1 MLITLKIFTSQ
12 SQHGEMETI
21 KEAHIRKGNPMITT
35 ITRTR
40 EEALTIQ
47 EAIEAEAM
55 LREPLTESLTTKIK
69 ITKLMKR
76 TVMKCRKRENP
87 TTEAEELIKR
97 MKLIGEVEEVLTEEI
112 IEALIEVEGEMNKIS
127 EKLEEGIII
136 EEIGEVAE
144 GATKKIRTTKSNIN
158 PIMRIINHIKIVKMK
173 KLLRLLLVLS

>member
-1 MLITLKIFTSQ
+1 
-12 SQHGEMETI
+12 METI
-21 KEAHIRKGNPMITT
+21 KEAHTRKENPVITT

-76 TVMKCRKRENP
+76 TVMKCWKRENP

>member
-1 MLITLKIFTSQ
+1 
-12 SQHGEMETI
+12 MEKI
-21 KEAHIRKGNPMITT
+21 KEAHIRKGNPVITT
-35 ITRTR
+35 ITLTR
-40 EEALTIQ
+40 EEALKIQ

-97 MKLIGEVEEVLTEEI
+97 MKLIGEVEEVLTEAI
-112 IEALIEVEGEMNKIS
+112 IEALIEVEGEMNKIL
-127 EKLEEGIII
+127 EKLEEGTII

-158 PIMRIINHIKIVKMK
+158 PIMRIINHIRIVKMK

>member
-1 MLITLKIFTSQ
+1 
-12 SQHGEMETI
+12 METI
-21 KEAHIRKGNPMITT
+21 KEAHTRKGNPVITT

-87 TTEAEELIKR
+87 TTEVEELIKR
-97 MKLIGEVEEVLTEEI
+97 MKLIGEVEEVLTEAI
-112 IEALIEVEGEMNKIS
+112 IEALIEVEGEMNKIL
-127 EKLEEGIII
+127 EKLEEGTII

>member
-1 MLITLKIFTSQ
+1 
-12 SQHGEMETI
+12 METI
-21 KEAHIRKGNPMITT
+21 KEAHTRKGNPVITT

-97 MKLIGEVEEVLTEEI
+97 MKFIGEVEEVLTEAI
-112 IEALIEVEGEMNKIS
+112 IEALIEVEGEMNKIL
-127 EKLEEGIII
+127 EKLEEGTII

-144 GATKKIRTTKSNIN
+144 GATKNIRTTKSNIN

>member
-1 MLITLKIFTSQ
+1 
-12 SQHGEMETI
+12 MEKI
-21 KEAHIRKGNPMITT
+21 KEAHIRKGNPVITT
-35 ITRTR
+35 ITLTR
-40 EEALTIQ
+40 EEALKIQ

-87 TTEAEELIKR
+87 TTEVEELIKR
-97 MKLIGEVEEVLTEEI
+97 MKLIGEVEEVLTEAI
-112 IEALIEVEGEMNKIS
+112 IEALIEVEGEMNKIL
-127 EKLEEGIII
+127 EKLEEGTII

-158 PIMRIINHIKIVKMK
+158 PIMRIINHIRIVKMK

>member
-1 MLITLKIFTSQ
+1 
-12 SQHGEMETI
+12 METI
-21 KEAHIRKGNPMITT
+21 KEAHTRKGNPVITT

-97 MKLIGEVEEVLTEEI
+97 MKLIGEVEEVLTEAI
-112 IEALIEVEGEMNKIS
+112 IEALIEVEGEMNKIL
-127 EKLEEGIII
+127 EKLEEGTII

>member
-1 MLITLKIFTSQ
+1 V
-12 SQHGEMETI
+12 
-21 KEAHIRKGNPMITT
+21 ITT

-97 MKLIGEVEEVLTEEI
+97 MKLIGEVEEVLTEAI
-112 IEALIEVEGEMNKIS
+112 IEALIEVEGEMNKIL
-127 EKLEEGIII
+127 EKLEEGTII

>member
-1 MLITLKIFTSQ
+1 
-12 SQHGEMETI
+12 MEKI
-21 KEAHIRKGNPMITT
+21 KEAHIRKGNPVITT
-35 ITRTR
+35 ITLTR
-40 EEALTIQ
+40 EEALKIQ

-97 MKLIGEVEEVLTEEI
+97 MKLIGEVEEVLTEAI

-173 KLLRLLLVLS
+173 KLLRLLLVLSWNSSI